1 MCLLSAS
8 AGFLRHN
15 YDESSQMETVMEHDS
30 QKPNLANSSDLMS
43 NPDSTSN
50 LDLANNPDL
59 ESQSSNLGQQA
70 HNLDNSWHSIP
81 TKRSFIVLLVVFS
94 IIMLSAFG
102 AKNLYFRGDYN
113 IFFEGTNK
121 QLMAFDEIQTTF
133 AKTDNLAIVIAPEDG
148 NVFTPETLTLI
159 QNLTVDS
166 WQIPYSSRVDS
177 LANYQHTEAVED
189 DLLVE
194 DLLYEEYEHT
204 PERIAKVKQIALNE
218 PLLKNA
224 LVSASGD
231 VTIVNVTV
239 QLPEVDKTAEVQE
252 VIAAINTMIAKY
264 QADSPNVEFHKAGII
279 AMNNAFMM
287 SAQEDSSTLVPLM
300 LLVVLVFLTFMLR
313 SFFSVVATLVVII
326 SSIVATMGLSGWAG
340 MFLSTATVNVPTL
353 VLTLAVA
360 DCVHVIVTMRQAMQR
375 GMEKA
380 RAIQYSI
387 KLNAM
392 PILITSVTTAIGFLM
407 MNMSDSPVLRDFGNL
422 SALGVIIAC
431 FLSVTMLPALLKLLP
446 VKTLPANEAAQ
457 NKVTFMDKLGD
468 FVVTNRKAL
477 LPISTL
483 VIVGAAA
490 LIPLNK
496 VNDESVK
503 YFDTSSEFRQAADF
517 MEQTVSGMTTISI
530 AVKTNESQ
538 AIADPVFL
546 QAIGDFTDWLR
557 VQPETD
563 HVATLSDVYMRLNK
577 NMHGDDD
584 SYYQLPL
591 NRELAAQ
598 YLLLY
603 EMSLPYGLDLNNQ
616 INVDKSSIKMVLTVD
631 NLGSVELVEL
641 EERIYSWFAANA
653 LQYEVV
659 ASSPSLM
666 FAHIG
671 ETNMASMLSTLPITL
686 VLISGL
692 MIFAL
697 RSVRLGVISL
707 VPNIAPAII
716 GFGLWALI
724 SGEINLGLSV
734 VVTLTLGIVVDD
746 AVHFLSKYQ
755 RARLEGKSAEE
766 AVRYAF
772 HTVGRALWIT
782 TVVLVAGFSVLAMS
796 SFRLNSDMGLLS
808 AIVIFIAL
816 VVDFILLPSLLM
828 IFDKQTHYAVKTQH
842 GSKPDT
848 KSQPSSTG
856 ELSTSTK

>member
-1 MCLLSAS
+1 MK
-8 AGFLRHN
+8 
-15 YDESSQMETVMEHDS
+15 HDS
-30 QKPNLANSSDLMS
+30 QKPAFDQQNRDNPNADSVNADL
-43 NPDSTSN
+43 N
-50 LDLANNPDL
+50 
-59 ESQSSNLGQQA
+59 
-70 HNLDNSWHSIP
+70 NSWHSIP

-94 IIMLSAFG
+94 IIILSALG

-133 AKTDNLAIVIAPEDG
+133 AKTDNLAIVVAPEDG

-159 QNLTVDS
+159 QNLTVDA

-177 LANYQHTEAVED
+177 LANYQHTEAIED

-239 QLPEVDKTAEVQE
+239 QLPEIDKTAEVQE
-252 VIAAINTMIAKY
+252 VIAAINAMIGKY
-264 QADSPNVEFHKAGII
+264 QAQHPNVEFHKAGII
-279 AMNNAFMM
+279 AMNNAFMT
-287 SAQEDSSTLVPLM
+287 SAQQDSSTLVPLM

-313 SFFSVVATLVVII
+313 SFFSVVATLIVII

-380 RAIQYSI
+380 QAIQYSI

-422 SALGVIIAC
+422 SALGVLIAC

-446 VKTLPANEAAQ
+446 VKRLPANPEAA

-517 MEQTVSGMTTISI
+517 MEETVSGMTTLSI

-577 NMHGDDD
+577 NMHGDDE
-584 SYYQLPL
+584 SYYKLPL

-631 NLGSVELVEL
+631 NLGSVELVEF

-653 LQYEVV
+653 PQYEVV

-697 RSVRLGVISL
+697 RSVRLGMISL

-755 RARLEGKSAEE
+755 RARIEGKSAEE

-828 IFDKQTHYAVKTQH
+828 IFDKQTHYADKPQH
-842 GSKPDT
+842 E
-848 KSQPSSTG
+848 SQPSKTEPSKTAQPNSTA
-856 ELSTSTK
+856 ELTTSTK